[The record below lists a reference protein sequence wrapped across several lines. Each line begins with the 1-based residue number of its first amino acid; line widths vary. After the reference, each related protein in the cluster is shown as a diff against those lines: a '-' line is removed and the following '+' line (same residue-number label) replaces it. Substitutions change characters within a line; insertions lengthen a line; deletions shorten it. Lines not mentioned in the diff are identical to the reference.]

1 MTRAVPVVLAAPS
14 GTGKTTLARGLVE
27 ASDRF
32 VFSISV
38 TTREPREGEQDG
50 VDYIF
55 VDRDA
60 FEAMRD
66 AGGLA
71 EWAEV
76 HGRLYGTPRVALE
89 AAASCGEHVVLD
101 IDVQGARQI
110 REAIPDA
117 LLIFVLPSSVD
128 VLMARLSGRGTEG
141 KDDVALRL
149 ESALAELLAAPDF
162 DYLVVNDDLARCLKD
177 IENIVAGWPA
187 GAGGSV
193 PLEQIDMF
201 RAGITRILAEKYEN
215 SSN

>member
-55 VDRDA
+55 VDTDA

-76 HGRLYGTPRVALE
+76 HGRWYGTPRAALE
-89 AAASCGEHVVLD
+89 AAALCGEHIVLD

-117 LLIFVLPSSVD
+117 LLIFVLPPSVE

-149 ESALAELLAAPDF
+149 EAALEELLAAPEF
-162 DYLVVNDDLARCLKD
+162 DHLVVNGDLARCLKD
-177 IENIVAGWPA
+177 IEKIVAERPGA
-187 GAGGSV
+187 GASV
-193 PLEQIDMF
+193 PLKNIDVF
-201 RAGITRILAEKYEN
+201 RAGIARILAEEYEN